1 MNRESEVL
9 FITTTR
15 LLLISAPQGFLLAG
29 DISSHTRDGIHQSL
43 ARGTFGIMLASRS
56 QIRIVSIAIFAVLV
70 LYIGFQ
76 LHGTPAWRSSI
87 SNNFPAS
94 KLSSVEETSAKAPV
108 EEPEKIPIH
117 DYSSYNDTDPLGA
130 SPDDDTSTAADE
142 ASSHNANVSL
152 KEVSVHN
159 SSAPA
164 TEALSHN
171 TNMSEEISIHNS
183 SASAEDARVEF
194 WRLFQSLLASSNP
207 DCSPPHRLDSSG
219 AIGFNP
225 TKAPPRPDL
234 LEMPAGDVEK
244 MRSAHSKLVY
254 KLNTDPPKMVYTPGT
269 QGIVSTAGGA
279 YLPVL
284 VISLRMLRRTGSQ
297 LPMEVFLADK
307 AEYEHYICETVLPEL
322 NAKCIV
328 LSDIIDK
335 VPKSVSITH
344 YQYKIVA
351 MLFSSFEELLFLDSD
366 AFPIHEP
373 KELFA
378 AEPFASHGMVL
389 WPDYWASTASP
400 LFYNIT
406 SQPIPSMTLRQ
417 SSETGEILISKKSH
431 QRSLLLATYYN
442 YYGPDLYYAL
452 LSQGSPGEG
461 DKETFLAAASVF
473 NESVY
478 QVSESVRAI
487 GHFQPDGNLA
497 GSAMVQFDPV
507 EDYRLTQQGLW
518 RVKNSSVAEAPEPFF
533 VHANF
538 PRFNP
543 ATIFGKLDVI
553 QDINGNFQ
561 RAWTDTQDTI
571 QAFGSDVERG
581 FWEEITWVA
590 CELED
595 KFASWSGRHGLCEHA
610 REYSSSVFPSP

>member
-1 MNRESEVL
+1 
-9 FITTTR
+9 
-15 LLLISAPQGFLLAG
+15 
-29 DISSHTRDGIHQSL
+29 
-43 ARGTFGIMLASRS
+43 MLASRS
-56 QIRIVSIAIFAVLV
+56 QIRVVSIAIFAVLV
-70 LYIGFQ
+70 LYIGLQ

-87 SNNFPAS
+87 SNSFPAS
-94 KLSSVEETSAKAPV
+94 KPSAVEEASVKAP
-108 EEPEKIPIH
+108 EEESEKIPVH
-117 DYSSYNDTDPLGA
+117 DYSSYNDTDP
-130 SPDDDTSTAADE
+130 ADE
-142 ASSHNANVSL
+142 ASRHNANASL
-152 KEVSVHN
+152 EEVSVHN
-159 SSAPA
+159 SSALA
-164 TEALSHN
+164 NETSSHN
-171 TNMSEEISIHNS
+171 TSVSSEEVSVHNS
-183 SASAEDARVEF
+183 STPAEDARVEF
-194 WRLFQSLLASSNP
+194 WRSFQSLLASSNP
-207 DCSPPHRLDSSG
+207 DCPPPKRLDSSG

-225 TKAPPRPDL
+225 TKAPARPDL
-234 LEMPAGDVEK
+234 LEMPDGDVEK
-244 MRSAHSKLVY
+244 MRTAHSKLVY

-269 QGIVSTAGGA
+269 QGIVSTAGGT

-284 VISLRMLRRTGSQ
+284 VISLRMLRRTGSK
-297 LPMEVFLADK
+297 LPMEVFLADS
-307 AEYEHYICETVLPEL
+307 AEYEPYICETVLPEL

-335 VPKSVSITH
+335 VPKSASITH
-344 YQYKIVA
+344 YQYKVVA

-378 AEPFASHGMVL
+378 AEPFASHGLVL

-417 SSETGEILISKKSH
+417 SSETGEILISKNSH

-461 DKETFLAAASVF
+461 DKETFLAATSVF

-507 EDYRLTQQGLW
+507 EDYRLTEQGLW

-553 QDINGNFQ
+553 RDVNGSFQ